1 MIEDI
6 KAALEGEDDLGIVI
20 MCAALQ
26 TACNLSQNP
35 KK

>member
-6 KAALEGEDDLGIVI
+6 KTALEGEDDLGIVI
-20 MCAALQ
+20 MCTALQ
-26 TACNLSQNP
+26 TAYNLSTTQ